1 MQMTAEELPSGMG
14 GSRPP
19 SPLAPGRRAALAAD
33 RVPRDVARWASS
45 RRLSPVTMA
54 AFSVAFTVIAGVW
67 LIRGSTRDE
76 AIALAP
82 LLISYVASRAGDLMS
97 DRWVSPATQ
106 WARAGCA
113 ALTEFV
119 LYAGIA
125 GAVSLTAAA
134 RASASGGLTGPV
146 GTRLSGTSL
155 ARIAG
160 PGWEGVWRLAV
171 AAMIVLALSQMA
183 VLCRWGASGQVVR
196 PGGFREFAGTPGGGR
211 LLLAGLLVL
220 LGGARLTFLL
230 LLGIGVL
237 GLCAILAG
245 SVRLARPPRVLG
257 YRGDGPIA
265 VWIGRFVDGRLP
277 PLPPLIV
284 GLLVTGMLAGL
295 GLQNLPGI
303 LVLTP
308 VEAMLLASLASW
320 HPHFGPRD
328 WMVPP
333 LLQAGEYWFIAAL
346 GFAHRVSP
354 PATFAL
360 LAAVA
365 LYHLDLA
372 YRARYELVPS
382 PDGSFVTAAGQLSY
396 SDRAGFGWDGR
407 MIVCGLAAVAGI
419 SPMIYPL
426 LALYLWGLI
435 GRDWLTGWSAGH
447 AAIDG

>member
-1 MQMTAEELPSGMG
+1 MTAEE
-14 GSRPP
+14 
-19 SPLAPGRRAALAAD
+19 LAPGRRAALAVD

-54 AFSVAFTVIAGVW
+54 AFSVAFAVIAGVW
-67 LIRGSTRDE
+67 LIRGLTRDE

-82 LLISYVASRAGDLMS
+82 LLISYIASRAGDLMS
-97 DRWVSPATQ
+97 DQWASPAVI
-106 WARAGCA
+106 WARAGCG

-125 GAVSLTAAA
+125 GGVSLTIAA
-134 RASASGGLTGPV
+134 RASASAGLTGPV
-146 GTRLSGTSL
+146 GTRLRGTSL
-155 ARIAG
+155 AGVGG

-183 VLCRWGASGQVVR
+183 VLCRRSTPGQVVR
-196 PGGFREFAGTPGGGR
+196 PGGFREFAGTPGRGR

-220 LGGARLTFLL
+220 LAGARITFLL
-230 LLGIGVL
+230 LFGIGVL
-237 GLCAILAG
+237 GLIAILAG
-245 SVRLARPPRVLG
+245 SARSARAPRVLG

-320 HPHFGPRD
+320 HPHYGPRD

-346 GFAHRVSP
+346 GFAHRISP

-382 PDGSFVTAAGQLSY
+382 ADGSFVTAEGQLSY

-407 MIVCGLAAVAGI
+407 MIICGLAAVAGI
-419 SPMIYPL
+419 LPMVYPL
-426 LALYLWGLI
+426 LALYLWGLM
-435 GRDWLTGWSAGH
+435 GRDWLAGWSAGH
-447 AAIDG
+447 AAVDG